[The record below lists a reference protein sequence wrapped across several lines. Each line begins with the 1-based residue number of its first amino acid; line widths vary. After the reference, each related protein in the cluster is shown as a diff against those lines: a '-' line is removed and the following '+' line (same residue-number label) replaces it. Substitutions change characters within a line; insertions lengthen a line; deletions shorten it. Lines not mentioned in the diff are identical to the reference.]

1 MSAVRSDGKSV
12 GVVELEDDLAGDDGA
27 AHGLELG
34 HLVGEDAK
42 ARVEGLEEALLLV
55 EDDLLDE
62 GHPVD
67 DLGVGVLHDVH
78 NRGDDFIEEGLVE
91 AQELSVPAGAAQ
103 DAPEHVAAALVG
115 GQDAVADQEEDGA
128 GVVGDDPHGDV
139 VVGVVAVLLAGE
151 LGDGVDDRGEEVRVV
166 VALLA
171 LDDGRQALEAHA
183 RVDVGLGKGREA
195 AVEVAVELREDVVP
209 DLQVPVAGAL
219 DVAAGLPAAHL
230 GALVVED
237 LGAGAAGARL
247 AHHPEVAVH
256 AHADDAVGGHALL
269 LVPDLEG
276 LVVVLV
282 DRDVHLLFR
291 KAHDVDQEVPA
302 PGDGLLLEVIA
313 EGEVAE
319 HLEEGVV
326 ARRVAHVFQVVV
338 LAARAHALLGAC
350 GPVVAAILQAQE
362 AVLELHHSRV
372 GEEKRRVIL
381 GDERRARDDGVAP
394 LLEVLEK
401 FRPDLTRCHVRFP
414 PRIFPG
420 NRE

>member
-1 MSAVRSDGKSV
+1 M
-12 GVVELEDDLAGDDGA
+12 
-27 AHGLELG
+27 
-34 HLVGEDAK
+34 
-42 ARVEGLEEALLLV
+42 
-55 EDDLLDE
+55 
-62 GHPVD
+62 
-67 DLGVGVLHDVH
+67 
-78 NRGDDFIEEGLVE
+78 
-91 AQELSVPAGAAQ
+91 PAGAAQ

-115 GQDAVADQEEDGA
+115 GQDAVGKQEEDGA
-128 GVVGDDPHGDV
+128 GVIGDDAHGDV
-139 VVGVVAVLLAGE
+139 VVGVVAVFLAGE
-151 LGDGVDDRGEEVRVV
+151 LGDVVDDRDEEVRVV

-171 LDDGRQALEAHA
+171 LDDGGQALESHA

-209 DLQVPVAGAL
+209 DLEVPVAGAL

-247 AHHPEVAVH
+247 AHHPEVALH
-256 AHADDAVGGHALL
+256 AHPDDAVGGHALL

-282 DRDVHLLFR
+282 DRDVHLVFR
-291 KAHDVDQEVPA
+291 EAHDVDQEVPA

-313 EGEVAE
+313 EGEVPE

-338 LAARAHALLGAC
+338 LSARAHALLGAG
-350 GPVVAAILQAQE
+350 GPVVAAVLQAQE
-362 AVLELHHSRV
+362 AVLELHHPRV

-401 FRPDLTRCHVRFP
+401 FRPDLTRCHLRFP
-414 PRIFPG
+414 PRFVPIYSIHPLSLDG
-420 NRE
+420 RGQG